1 MEAAQIRVLAVD
13 ADVRR
18 VLEVEP
24 VGPADGADVGSEV
37 RREIGG

>member
-24 VGPADGADVGSEV
+24 VGAADGADQTWGV
-37 RREIGG
+37 R